1 MGHKTAETKQVCL
14 RIPIGL
20 HSRLMTYSKANSES
34 FTSSCLRLL
43 ENGLKQE
50 IEPVATKKDVQEAVK
65 SDERNVKQ
73 IVKEYLTQERTTT
86 QLSLET
92 VNAKVEAL
100 EANQRAMT
108 TQILRAIEEKPV
120 QVLPPARKPFL
131 ERLRGRKKV

>member
-1 MGHKTAETKQVCL
+1 M
-14 RIPIGL
+14 
-20 HSRLMTYSKANSES
+20 
-34 FTSSCLRLL
+34 
-43 ENGLKQE
+43 
-50 IEPVATKKDVQEAVK
+50 ATKKDVQEAVK

-108 TQILRAIEEKPV
+108 TQILRAIEEKPI
-120 QVLPPARKPFL
+120 QVLSPARKPFL
-131 ERLRGRKKV
+131 ERLRGRKKA